1 MTVRSAELLGIEMER
16 GEIKEDYFADIIA
29 VRKNPIDDIESIK
42 DVHFVMKEGE
52 IIRNDND

>member
-1 MTVRSAELLGIEMER
+1 MYQKVKSAMGIDR
-16 GEIKEDYFADIIA
+16 LIKDIE
-29 VRKNPIDDIESIK
+29 DIESIK